1 MLSLKKYRIAND
13 FHTLSTTYI
22 LTIILLSASFELA
35 AQKPV
40 SVANK
45 NYSLPDPLVMNNGT
59 RLSDPKQWYGKR
71 RKELIELFT
80 NEMYGTAPGRP
91 RDMTF
96 KVFDLNKQALN
107 GRATRKQVT
116 VYFNGKPDGPQM
128 DMLIYLPNNVKY
140 PVPVILQL
148 NFNGNHTVASDTGI
162 KISTSWMEPKGLG
175 VVNNRATEASRGDT
189 SSGWDVDMILSH
201 GYGFA
206 TIYRGDIDP
215 DYDDGFKNGVQVMY
229 PELEKRGDNFSTV
242 GAWAWGLSRA
252 MDYLETDKDVNAKKV
267 ALFGFS
273 RLGKAALWAGVNDE
287 RFAVVISNQSGAGG
301 AKLFHRGM
309 GENIR
314 RLCTA
319 FPHWFCANFRKYIDR
334 DTVLP
339 FDQHMVIALIAPRPV
354 YIGSAE
360 DDKNSDPE
368 GEFAS
373 ALAANPVYKFLG
385 TEGLPARQMPNL
397 SEPVVGRIAYH
408 IRPGGHSVIR
418 YDWEQYLGFIDKYF
432 KGKR

>member
-1 MLSLKKYRIAND
+1 MLRIIFLPIVLLLSLA
-13 FHTLSTTYI
+13 LSK
-22 LTIILLSASFELA
+22 LM
-35 AQKPV
+35 AQNAVPI
-40 SVANK
+40 ANK
-45 NYSLPDPLVMNNGT
+45 NYILPDPLVMNNGARVT
-59 RLSDPKQWYGKR
+59 TSKEWFIKR

-80 NEMYGTAPGRP
+80 NEMYGASPGRP
-91 RDMTF
+91 QKMTF
-96 KVFDLNKQALN
+96 KVFDLNKLALN

-116 VYFNGKPDGPQM
+116 VYFDGKPDGPQM
-128 DMLIYLPNNVKY
+128 DILLYLPNNITY

-148 NFNGNHTVASDTGI
+148 NFNGNHTITDDTGV
-162 KISTSWMEPKGLG
+162 KISTSWMEPKGRG
-175 VVNNRATEASRGDT
+175 IINNRATEASRGDS

-215 DYDDGFKNGVQVMY
+215 DYDDGFKNGVHSMY
-229 PELEKRGDNFSTV
+229 PWLQQRGDNFSTI

-252 MDYLETDKDVNAKKV
+252 MDYLQTDKDIDAKRI

-287 RFAVVISNQSGAGG
+287 RFAVIISNQSGAGG

-314 RLCTA
+314 RLCAA
-319 FPHWFCANFRKYIDR
+319 FPHWFCSNFRKYIDR

-339 FDQHMVIALIAPRPV
+339 FDQHMVISLIAPRPV
-354 YIGSAE
+354 YIGSAI

-368 GEFAS
+368 GEFS
-373 ALAANPVYKFLG
+373 STLAADPVYRFLG
-385 TEGLPARQMPNL
+385 TEGLPAKQMPAL
-397 SEPVVGRIAYH
+397 SEPVSGRLAYH
-408 IRPGGHSVIR
+408 IRPGGHSVIK
-418 YDWEQYLGFIDKYF
+418 YDWEQYLHFIDKYF
-432 KGKR
+432 KGLK